1 MILVEGSVGNADLI
15 FPHVAMLRK
24 KVRLPSA
31 VSKAK
36 VLLRGFDV
44 ANAWD
49 DRNLRTMRV
58 RLDLGYGDGAN
69 EVEVIA
75 TLELADDDPT
85 GEPMQVEIYFT
96 LIGE

>member
-15 FPHVAMLRK
+15 FPHVAMLRR
-24 KVRLPSA
+24 KVRLPAA
-31 VSKAK
+31 VAKAK
-36 VLLRGFDV
+36 VLLRGFDI
-44 ANAWD
+44 AHGWG

-58 RLDLGYGDGAN
+58 RLDLGFGDGAD

-85 GEPMQVEIYFT
+85 GEPMQVEILFT
-96 LIGE
+96 VIGE

>member
-1 MILVEGSVGNADLI
+1 MILLEGRIGDANLI
-15 FPHVAMLRK
+15 FPHVAMLRT
-24 KVRLPSA
+24 KVTLPA
-31 VSKAK
+31 PVTKAK
-36 VLLRGFDV
+36 VLLRGFDF

-49 DRNLRTMRV
+49 DRNLLTMRV

-75 TLELADDDPT
+75 TLELADESPT
-85 GEPMQVEIYFT
+85 GEPMQVEVLFT